1 MMEDKALGVE
11 ELLVAALG
19 RDFVYHH
26 LVCVCDLA
34 CVPCHVLKQK
44 TLKGNIKKSVIQVP
58 RPFQVKQIL
67 SKYY

>member
-19 RDFVYHH
+19 REFVYHH

-34 CVPCHVLKQK
+34 CVCEVEMSHAMC
-44 TLKGNIKKSVIQVP
+44 
-58 RPFQVKQIL
+58 
-67 SKYY
+67 